1 MTDRSTSQ
9 DSIKLLKRDAIL
21 KSLQDVP
28 TELMEEIG
36 TFYNLKSI
44 IDMRCQ
50 NKSVIAWDGKK
61 MYFLT
66 FSGGSSMGNTF
77 FDTFI
82 KEEEITK
89 IFPSAGIYLAQKMSP
104 EKRDELIEAIQKIGD
119 REEKSESPSPSVSEG
134 EVSP

>member
-50 NKSVIAWDGKK
+50 NKSVILWAERK

-66 FSGGSSMGNTF
+66 FSSYWLF
-77 FDTFI
+77 FVT
-82 KEEEITK
+82 
-89 IFPSAGIYLAQKMSP
+89 
-104 EKRDELIEAIQKIGD
+104 
-119 REEKSESPSPSVSEG
+119 
-134 EVSP
+134 

>member
-50 NKSVIAWDGKK
+50 NKSVIAWEGKNV
-61 MYFLT
+61 
-66 FSGGSSMGNTF
+66 FSNSFNSYWLF
-77 FDTFI
+77 F
-82 KEEEITK
+82 
-89 IFPSAGIYLAQKMSP
+89 
-104 EKRDELIEAIQKIGD
+104 
-119 REEKSESPSPSVSEG
+119 
-134 EVSP
+134 